1 MVEFVSGQR
10 VFVAKQRNQ
19 RSAPITGRTGTIIRV
34 DDPKPDQPDVY
45 VLLDAT
51 SFQDKSREWL
61 WRDEVQNL

>member
-1 MVEFVSGQR
+1 MNTLVSGQR

-19 RSAPITGRTGTIIRV
+19 RSAPITGRTGIIIRV

-61 WRDEVQNL
+61 WSDEIQNL